1 MKKFISALLAAVA
14 VTALSCVFVSAKE
27 TNVALHKPWS
37 GIEVPTNEGANVYTG
52 DFTDGVYAAEGDE
65 FSYKEPWFTFYTND
79 QNDASWTN
87 LTDRVGK
94 VDIEL
99 GDAGTNITNHI
110 ERKTSDVRTQDY
122 RNPRHRRRDPEGNV
136 IQGAHGAAA

>member
-14 VTALSCVFVSAKE
+14 ATALSCVFVSAKE

-37 GIEVPTNEGANVYTG
+37 GIEVPTNEGANAYTG

-87 LTDRVGK
+87 LTAVSYTH
-94 VDIEL
+94 L
-99 GDAGTNITNHI
+99 TLPT
-110 ERKTSDVRTQDY
+110 TDV
-122 RNPRHRRRDPEGNV
+122 V
-136 IQGAHGAAA
+136 

>member
-65 FSYKEPWFTFYTND
+65 FSYKEPWFYVLYQRPERRVLD
-79 QNDASWTN
+79 QPH
-87 LTDRVGK
+87 R
-94 VDIEL
+94 
-99 GDAGTNITNHI
+99 
-110 ERKTSDVRTQDY
+110 
-122 RNPRHRRRDPEGNV
+122 PRR
-136 IQGAHGAAA
+136 